1 MSDTMSPAE
10 ALSPLSQAL
19 AADGYELQVEL
30 LDTNAVRLDIKAT
43 ESACEECLVPKELF
57 AQMAGKRL
65 QDASGAQWNVEV
77 VYPAEGHGSSH

>member
-1 MSDTMSPAE
+1 MSDTMTPAE

-19 AADGYELQVEL
+19 AADGYELGVEV
-30 LDTNAVRLDIKAT
+30 LDVHAVRLDIKAT

-57 AQMAGKRL
+57 AAMAGKRL
-65 QDASGAQWNVEV
+65 QDASGATWAVEV